1 MALKSVLELMDNYDC
16 FKLYKGDC
24 IGIFRKDWLGIEQYL
39 EKTVTHISCEDGMIA
54 IALKY

>member
-1 MALKSVLELMDNYDC
+1 MTLKSVLELMDDYDY

-39 EKTVTHISCEDGMIA
+39 EKTVIHISCEDEMIA